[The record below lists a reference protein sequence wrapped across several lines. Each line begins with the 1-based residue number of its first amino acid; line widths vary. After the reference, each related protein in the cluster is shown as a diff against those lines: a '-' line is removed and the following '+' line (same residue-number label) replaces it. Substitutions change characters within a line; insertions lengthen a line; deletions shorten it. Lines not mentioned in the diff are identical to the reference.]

1 MHTTLFRRAS
11 GFLFALLGLALC
23 AAGSWRAAVAQAGDS
38 ATGRPAAG
46 MTVYVPL
53 TMGGSASSGGGDGS
67 GEVPAELAYEW
78 TWGGVTSSVGFYD
91 PSTGQ
96 WANPDSA
103 GGFYR
108 LNADGSY
115 EEGAMLQTSL
125 YGCSTNTFFY
135 DSGTFAV
142 QGDTIA
148 FQSSGQGVQHAVNTC
163 GQSYDRPY
171 DDSGSYT
178 WSVFPHPDYPATTVL
193 QLTGPDGSNYYY
205 YR

>member
-11 GFLFALLGLALC
+11 VFLFTLLTLALC
-23 AAGSWRAAVAQAGDS
+23 AASLSRAAVAHASVAASEQAS
-38 ATGRPAAG
+38 PAL
-46 MTVYVPL
+46 TVYVPL
-53 TMGGSASSGGGDGS
+53 TMRGWASSGGGDGT
-67 GEVPAELAYEW
+67 GQVPAEMAYEW
-78 TWGGVTSSVGFYD
+78 AWGGVTSSVDFYD

-96 WANPDSA
+96 WGNPDSA

-108 LNADGSY
+108 LGADGSY
-115 EEGAMLQTSL
+115 EEGAMLQASL

-142 QGDTIA
+142 QGDTIV
-148 FQSSGQGVQHAVNTC
+148 FQSSGHGVQHAVNTC
-163 GQSYDRPY
+163 GQSYDQPY

-178 WSVFPHPDYPATTVL
+178 WRVFPHPVYPAAIVL